1 MMSQDLHE
9 LAGIYALDAL
19 PEDEQARFEEHLE
32 ACAACQREV
41 AELQDTMA
49 GLAELTEQPPPS
61 GLKDRVL
68 AEIDEVPQEAA
79 PPAAP
84 SGQPRA
90 LDAAGPTTGLDD
102 DPDEPPRD
110 ELAARR
116 AARPWWGGLLAP
128 AAAVVAI
135 LVVGVSVLVANLN
148 ERIDELEA
156 ANAQVVEV
164 LSAPD
169 AETITV
175 EAEDGAFARVV
186 VAASLGEAVFVADG
200 MPSLSPEE
208 TYELWL
214 IDDEGAVPAGLF
226 DVDEQGRA
234 TQLLTGDLQQAA
246 AIGVTVEPAG
256 GSPQPTSDPV
266 ILVELEDI

>member
-1 MMSQDLHE
+1 MRPDIHTLTG
-9 LAGIYALDAL
+9 AYAVDAL
-19 PEDEQARFEEHLE
+19 PEDERDHFEAHLE
-32 ACAACQREV
+32 ECDACAQEV
-41 AELQDTMA
+41 AELQATAARLGGMV
-49 GLAELTEQPPPS
+49 AETPPS
-61 GLKDRVL
+61 DLRSRVL
-68 AEIDEVPQEAA
+68 AEIDETRQVGPT
-79 PPAAP
+79 
-84 SGQPRA
+84 PRA
-90 LDAAGPTTGLDD
+90 PVH
-102 DPDEPPRD
+102 D

-116 AARPWWGGLLAP
+116 ERPRWQTSVLAP

-135 LVVGVSVLVANLN
+135 LAIGLSVLVANLSD
-148 ERIDELEA
+148 RIDELET

-186 VAASLGEAVFVADG
+186 VAASRGEAVFVADG
-200 MPSLSPEE
+200 MPSLSAEE

-214 IDDEGAVPAGLF
+214 IGDEGAVPAGLF

-266 ILVELEDI
+266 MVVELGDA